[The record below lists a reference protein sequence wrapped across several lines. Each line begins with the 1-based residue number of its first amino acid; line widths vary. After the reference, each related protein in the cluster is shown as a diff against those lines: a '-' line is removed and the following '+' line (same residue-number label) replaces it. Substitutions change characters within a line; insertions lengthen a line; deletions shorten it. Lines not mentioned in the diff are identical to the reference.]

1 MMIYPKLTPPEF
13 KISDVMENSLHLH
26 YFSKREGLKDFV
38 AGLLSGLGKF
48 YSCPVEIELL
58 TSRDEGSTHEIF
70 KVSWN

>member
-1 MMIYPKLTPPEF
+1 
-13 KISDVMENSLHLH
+13 LHLH

-48 YSCPVEIELL
+48 YSCPVEVELL
-58 TSRDEGSTHEIF
+58 TSREEGSTHEIF